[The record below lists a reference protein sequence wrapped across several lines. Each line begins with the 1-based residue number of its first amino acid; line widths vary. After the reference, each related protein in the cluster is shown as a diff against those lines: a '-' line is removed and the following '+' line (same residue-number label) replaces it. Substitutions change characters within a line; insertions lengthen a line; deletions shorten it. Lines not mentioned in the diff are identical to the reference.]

1 MAKKGGL
8 GKGFD
13 LLLDEN
19 ATDNEQVVIVNLN
32 EIEPNKD
39 QPRKVFDQE
48 ALNELADSISVHG
61 LIQPILVRPL
71 LNGRY
76 SIIAGE
82 RRWRACRIAGLTE
95 IPVIIKA
102 LDEKSSEEIAMIENL
117 QREDLNP
124 VEEALGYKNL
134 IEKHNLT
141 QDDLSKR
148 VGKSRSAVANAL
160 RLLNLPENML
170 EALSLGQI
178 TAGHARAILSTEN
191 ASHRALLFK
200 MALEGNNVR
209 TLEAA
214 AKSLAKGGDGKVKP
228 VPSSKPNFFKEVE
241 ISLKSELGRKV
252 SIKSS
257 GGERGTLTVEFLN
270 MDELKE
276 FANKLAN
283 KK

>member
-39 QPRKVFDQE
+39 QPRKVFDEE

-134 IEKHNLT
+134 MEKHNLT

-200 MALEGNNVR
+200 MALDGNNVR

>member
-19 ATDNEQVVIVNLN
+19 ATDNEQVVTVNIN
-32 EIEPNKD
+32 EIEPNRD
-39 QPRKVFDQE
+39 QPRKVFDE
-48 ALNELADSISVHG
+48 AALNELADSISVHG

-71 LNGRY
+71 LSGRY

-95 IPVIIKA
+95 IPVIVKA

-134 IEKHNLT
+134 IERHNLT
-141 QDDLSKR
+141 QEDLSAR
-148 VGKSRSAVANAL
+148 VGKSRSAIANAL

-170 EALSLGQI
+170 DALSMGQI
-178 TAGHARAILSTEN
+178 TAGHARAILSTDN
-191 ASHRALLFK
+191 ASHRELLFK

-214 AKSLAKGGDGKVKP
+214 AKSLSKGGNGKVKP
-228 VPSSKPNFFKEVE
+228 QPAAKPTFFKEVE
-241 ISLKSELGRKV
+241 LSLKNELGRKV
-252 SIKSS
+252 TVKSN
-257 GGERGTLTVEFLN
+257 GGERGTITLEFFN
-270 MDELKE
+270 ADELKD
-276 FANKLAN
+276 FANKLAG

>member
-19 ATDNEQVVIVNLN
+19 ATDNEQVVTVNIN
-32 EIEPNKD
+32 EIEPNRD
-39 QPRKVFDQE
+39 QPRKVFDE
-48 ALNELADSISVHG
+48 AALNELADSISVHG

-71 LNGRY
+71 LSGRY

-82 RRWRACRIAGLTE
+82 RRWRACRIAGLND

-134 IEKHNLT
+134 IERHSLT
-141 QDDLSKR
+141 QEDLSAR
-148 VGKSRSAVANAL
+148 VGKSRSAVANSL

-170 EALSLGQI
+170 DALSMGQI
-178 TAGHARAILSTEN
+178 TAGHARAILSTDNE
-191 ASHRALLFK
+191 SHRSLLFK

-214 AKSLAKGGDGKVKP
+214 AKSLQKGGSGKVKP
-228 VPSSKPNFFKEVE
+228 QPQPKPVFFKEVE
-241 ISLKSELGRKV
+241 LSLKNELGRKV
-252 SIKSS
+252 TVKSN
-257 GGERGTLTVEFLN
+257 GGERGTITLEFYSA
-270 MDELKE
+270 DELKS
-276 FANKLAN
+276 FANKLAG

>member
-8 GKGFD
+8 GKGFN

-19 ATDNEQVVIVNLN
+19 ATDNEQVVTVNIN
-32 EIEPNKD
+32 EIEPNRD
-39 QPRKVFDQE
+39 QPRKVFDE
-48 ALNELADSISVHG
+48 AALNELADSISVHG

-82 RRWRACRIAGLTE
+82 RRWRACRIAGIDD
-95 IPVIIKA
+95 IPVIVKA

-134 IEKHNLT
+134 IERHSLT
-141 QDDLSKR
+141 QEDLSAR
-148 VGKSRSAVANAL
+148 VGKSRSAIANSL

-170 EALSLGQI
+170 DALSMGQI
-178 TAGHARAILSTEN
+178 TAGHARAILSTDN
-191 ASHRALLFK
+191 KSHQNLLFK

-214 AKSLAKGGDGKVKP
+214 AKSLQKGGSGKVKP
-228 VPSSKPNFFKEVE
+228 QPAAKPTFFSEVE
-241 ISLKSELGRKV
+241 LSLKNELGRKV
-252 SIKSS
+252 TVKSS
-257 GGERGTLTVEFLN
+257 GGERGTITLEFYSA
-270 MDELKE
+270 DELKS
-276 FANKLAN
+276 FANKLAG

>member
-8 GKGFD
+8 GKGFN

-19 ATDNEQVVIVNLN
+19 ATDNEQVVTVNIN
-32 EIEPNKD
+32 EIEPNRD
-39 QPRKVFDQE
+39 QPRKVFDE
-48 ALNELADSISVHG
+48 AALNELADSISVHG

-82 RRWRACRIAGLTE
+82 RRWRACRIAGIDD
-95 IPVIIKA
+95 IPVIVKA

-134 IEKHNLT
+134 IERHNLT
-141 QDDLSKR
+141 QEDLSVR
-148 VGKSRSAVANAL
+148 VGKSRSAIANAL

-178 TAGHARAILSTEN
+178 TAGHARAILSTDN
-191 ASHRALLFK
+191 ASHRELLFK

-214 AKSLAKGGDGKVKP
+214 AKSLQKGGSGKVKP
-228 VPSSKPNFFKEVE
+228 QPALKPTFFSEVE
-241 ISLKSELGRKV
+241 LSLKNELGRKV
-252 SIKSS
+252 TVKSS
-257 GGERGTLTVEFLN
+257 GGERGTITLEFYN
-270 MDELKE
+270 ADELKS
-276 FANKLAN
+276 FANKLAG

>member
-19 ATDNEQVVIVNLN
+19 ATDNEQVVTVNIN
-32 EIEPNKD
+32 EIEPNRD
-39 QPRKVFDQE
+39 QPRKVFDE
-48 ALNELADSISVHG
+48 AALNELADSISVHG

-71 LNGRY
+71 LSGRY

-82 RRWRACRIAGLTE
+82 RRWRACRIAGLND
-95 IPVIIKA
+95 IPVIVKA
-102 LDEKSSEEIAMIENL
+102 LDEKSSVEIAMIENL

-134 IEKHNLT
+134 IERHSLT
-141 QDDLSKR
+141 QEDLSAR
-148 VGKSRSAVANAL
+148 VGKSRSAIANSL

-170 EALSLGQI
+170 EALSMGQI
-178 TAGHARAILSTEN
+178 TAGHARAILSTDNE
-191 ASHRALLFK
+191 SHRSLLFK

-214 AKSLAKGGDGKVKP
+214 AKSLQKGGSGKVKP
-228 VPSSKPNFFKEVE
+228 QPAS
-241 ISLKSELGRKV
+241 
-252 SIKSS
+252 
-257 GGERGTLTVEFLN
+257 
-270 MDELKE
+270 
-276 FANKLAN
+276 
-283 KK
+283 

>member
-19 ATDNEQVVIVNLN
+19 ATDNEQVVTVNIN
-32 EIEPNKD
+32 EIEPNRD
-39 QPRKVFDQE
+39 QPRKVFDE
-48 ALNELADSISVHG
+48 AALNELADSISVHG

-71 LNGRY
+71 LSGRY

-82 RRWRACRIAGLTE
+82 RRWRACRIAGLND
-95 IPVIIKA
+95 IPVIVKA

-134 IEKHNLT
+134 IERHSLT
-141 QDDLSKR
+141 QEDLSAR
-148 VGKSRSAVANAL
+148 VGKSRSAIANSL

-170 EALSLGQI
+170 EALSMGQI
-178 TAGHARAILSTEN
+178 TAGHARAILSTDNE
-191 ASHRALLFK
+191 SHQSLLFK

-214 AKSLAKGGDGKVKP
+214 AKSLQKGGSGKVKP
-228 VPSSKPNFFKEVE
+228 QPASKPIFFSEVE
-241 ISLKSELGRKV
+241 LSLKNELGRKV
-252 SIKSS
+252 TVKSS
-257 GGERGTLTVEFLN
+257 GGERGTITLEFYN
-270 MDELKE
+270 ADELKS
-276 FANKLAN
+276 FANKLAG

>member
-19 ATDNEQVVIVNLN
+19 ATDNEQVVTVNIN
-32 EIEPNKD
+32 EIEPNRD
-39 QPRKVFDQE
+39 QPRKVFDE
-48 ALNELADSISVHG
+48 AALNELADSISVHG
-61 LIQPILVRPL
+61 LIQPILVRPM

-95 IPVIIKA
+95 IPVIVKA

-124 VEEALGYKNL
+124 VEEAMGYKNL
-134 IEKHNLT
+134 IERHGLT
-141 QDDLSKR
+141 QEDLSAR
-148 VGKSRSAVANAL
+148 VGKSRSAVANCL

-178 TAGHARAILSTEN
+178 NAGQARAILSVEN
-191 ASHRALLFK
+191 ESHKSLLFK

-214 AKSLAKGGDGKVKP
+214 AKSLSKGGSGKVRPQPALKP
-228 VPSSKPNFFKEVE
+228 TFFSEVE
-241 ISLKSELGRKV
+241 LSLKNELGRKV
-252 SIKSS
+252 SVKST
-257 GGERGTLTVEFLN
+257 GGQRGTLTVEFYN
-270 MDELKE
+270 ADELKS
-276 FANKLAN
+276 FANKLAG

>member
-19 ATDNEQVVIVNLN
+19 ATDNEQVVTVNIN
-32 EIEPNKD
+32 EIEPNRD
-39 QPRKVFDQE
+39 QPRKVFDE
-48 ALNELADSISVHG
+48 AALNELADSISVHG

-71 LNGRY
+71 LSGRY

-82 RRWRACRIAGLTE
+82 RRWRACRIAGLND
-95 IPVIIKA
+95 IPVIVKA

-134 IEKHNLT
+134 IERHNLT
-141 QDDLSKR
+141 QEDLSAR
-148 VGKSRSAVANAL
+148 VGKSRSAIANAL

-170 EALSLGQI
+170 DALSMGQI
-178 TAGHARAILSTEN
+178 TAGHARAILSTDN
-191 ASHRALLFK
+191 ASHRELLFK

-214 AKSLAKGGDGKVKP
+214 AKSLSKGGNGKVKP
-228 VPSSKPNFFKEVE
+228 QPAAKPTFFKEVE
-241 ISLKSELGRKV
+241 LSLKNELGRKV
-252 SIKSS
+252 TVKSN
-257 GGERGTLTVEFLN
+257 GGERGTITLEFFN
-270 MDELKE
+270 ADELKS
-276 FANKLAN
+276 FANKLAG

>member
-19 ATDNEQVVIVNLN
+19 ATDNEQVVTVNIN
-32 EIEPNKD
+32 EIEPNRD
-39 QPRKVFDQE
+39 QPRKVFDE
-48 ALNELADSISVHG
+48 AALNELADSISVHG
-61 LIQPILVRPL
+61 LIQPILVRPM

-82 RRWRACRIAGLTE
+82 RRWRACRIAGLNE

-124 VEEALGYKNL
+124 VEEAMGYKNL
-134 IEKHNLT
+134 IERHSLT
-141 QDDLSKR
+141 QEDLSAR
-148 VGKSRSAVANAL
+148 VGKSRSAIANSL

-170 EALSLGQI
+170 DALSMGQI
-178 TAGHARAILSTEN
+178 TAGHARAILTADNE
-191 ASHRALLFK
+191 SHRSLLFK

-214 AKSLAKGGDGKVKP
+214 AKSLQKGGSGKVKP
-228 VPSSKPNFFKEVE
+228 QPALKPTFFKEVE
-241 ISLKSELGRKV
+241 LSLKNELGRKV
-252 SIKSS
+252 TVKSN
-257 GGERGTLTVEFLN
+257 GGERGTITLEFYN
-270 MDELKE
+270 ADELKS
-276 FANKLAN
+276 FANKLAG

>member
-19 ATDNEQVVIVNLN
+19 ATDNEQVVTVNIN
-32 EIEPNKD
+32 EIEPNRD
-39 QPRKVFDQE
+39 QPRKVFDE
-48 ALNELADSISVHG
+48 AALNELADSISVHG

-71 LNGRY
+71 LSGRY

-95 IPVIIKA
+95 IPVIVKA

-134 IEKHNLT
+134 IERHNLT
-141 QDDLSKR
+141 QEDLSAR

-170 EALSLGQI
+170 DALSMGQI
-178 TAGHARAILSTEN
+178 TAGHARAILSTDN
-191 ASHRALLFK
+191 ASHRELLFK

-214 AKSLAKGGDGKVKP
+214 AKSLSKGGNGKVKP
-228 VPSSKPNFFKEVE
+228 QPAAKPTFFKEVE
-241 ISLKSELGRKV
+241 LSLKNELGRKV
-252 SIKSS
+252 TVKSN
-257 GGERGTLTVEFLN
+257 GGERGTITLEFFN
-270 MDELKE
+270 ADELKS
-276 FANKLAN
+276 FANKLAG

>member
-19 ATDNEQVVIVNLN
+19 ATDNEQVVTVNIN

-39 QPRKVFDQE
+39 QPRKVFDE
-48 ALNELADSISVHG
+48 AALNELADSISVHG

-95 IPVIIKA
+95 IPVIVKA

-134 IEKHNLT
+134 IERHNLT
-141 QDDLSKR
+141 QEDLSAR
-148 VGKSRSAVANAL
+148 VGKSRSAIANSL

-170 EALSLGQI
+170 DALSMGQI
-178 TAGHARAILSTEN
+178 TAGHARAILSTDN
-191 ASHRALLFK
+191 ASHRELLFK

-214 AKSLAKGGDGKVKP
+214 AKSLTKGGNGKVKP
-228 VPSSKPNFFKEVE
+228 QPAAKPTFFKEVE
-241 ISLKSELGRKV
+241 LSLKNELGRKV
-252 SIKSS
+252 TVKSN
-257 GGERGTLTVEFLN
+257 GGERGTITLEFFN
-270 MDELKE
+270 ADELKS
-276 FANKLAN
+276 FANKLAG

>member
-19 ATDNEQVVIVNLN
+19 ATDNEQVVTVNIN
-32 EIEPNKD
+32 EIEPNRD
-39 QPRKVFDQE
+39 QPRKVFDE
-48 ALNELADSISVHG
+48 AALNELADSISVHG

-71 LNGRY
+71 LSGRY

-82 RRWRACRIAGLTE
+82 RRWRACRIAGLND
-95 IPVIIKA
+95 IPVIVKA

-134 IEKHNLT
+134 IERHSLT
-141 QDDLSKR
+141 QEDLSAR
-148 VGKSRSAVANAL
+148 VGKSRSAIANSL

-170 EALSLGQI
+170 EALSMGQI
-178 TAGHARAILSTEN
+178 TAGHARAILSTDNE
-191 ASHRALLFK
+191 SHRSLLFK

-214 AKSLAKGGDGKVKP
+214 AKSLSKGGSGKVKP
-228 VPSSKPNFFKEVE
+228 QPASKPVFFSEVE
-241 ISLKSELGRKV
+241 LSLKNELGRKV
-252 SIKSS
+252 TVKSS
-257 GGERGTLTVEFLN
+257 GGERGTITLEFYN
-270 MDELKE
+270 ADELKS
-276 FANKLAN
+276 FANKLAG

>member
-19 ATDNEQVVIVNLN
+19 ATDNEQVVTLNIN
-32 EIEPNKD
+32 EIEPNRD
-39 QPRKVFDQE
+39 QPRKVFDE
-48 ALNELADSISVHG
+48 AALNELAESIRVHG
-61 LIQPILVRPL
+61 LIQPILVKPL

-82 RRWRACRIAGLTE
+82 RRWRACRIAELTDV
-95 IPVIIKA
+95 PVIVKA

-124 VEEALGYKNL
+124 VEEAFGYKSL
-134 IEKHNLT
+134 MEKHGLT
-141 QDDLSKR
+141 QEELAVR

-160 RLLNLPENML
+160 RLLNLPEKML
-170 EALSLGQI
+170 DALSLGQI
-178 TAGHARAILSTEN
+178 TAGHARAILSTDN
-191 ASHRALLFK
+191 PSHRELLFK

-214 AKSLAKGGDGKVKP
+214 AKSLQKGGSGKVKVQP
-228 VPSSKPNFFKEVE
+228 QSKPTFFSEVE
-241 ISLKSELGRKV
+241 LSLKNELGRKV
-252 SIKSS
+252 SVKSN
-257 GGERGTLTVEFLN
+257 GGQRGTLTIEFLN
-270 MDELKE
+270 QDELKE

-283 KK
+283 RK

>member
-19 ATDNEQVVIVNLN
+19 ATDNEQVVTLNIN
-32 EIEPNKD
+32 EIEPNRD
-39 QPRKVFDQE
+39 QPRKVFDE
-48 ALNELADSISVHG
+48 AALNELAESIRVHG
-61 LIQPILVRPL
+61 LIQPILVKPL

-82 RRWRACRIAGLTE
+82 RRWRACRIAELTDV
-95 IPVIIKA
+95 PVIVKA

-124 VEEALGYKNL
+124 VEEAFGYKSL
-134 IEKHNLT
+134 MEKHGLT
-141 QDDLSKR
+141 QEELAVR

-160 RLLNLPENML
+160 RLLNLPEKML
-170 EALSLGQI
+170 DALSLGQI
-178 TAGHARAILSTEN
+178 TAGHARAILSTDN
-191 ASHRALLFK
+191 LSHRELLFK

-214 AKSLAKGGDGKVKP
+214 AKSLQKGGSGKVKVQP
-228 VPSSKPNFFKEVE
+228 QSKPTFFSEVE
-241 ISLKSELGRKV
+241 LSLKNELGRKV
-252 SIKSS
+252 SVKSN
-257 GGERGTLTVEFLN
+257 GGQRGTLTIEFLN
-270 MDELKE
+270 QDELKE

-283 KK
+283 RK